1 MTTARGTVRA
11 RPGWEPM
18 VARCPGV
25 DHGGMSSAVREPRRA
40 FRVPE
45 ERVLGGVAAG
55 VGRHLGV
62 DTLLARAVFVVLALL
77 GGFGVLVYGALWVLL
92 PERDDVS
99 PDRTAPGLAAATR
112 RGWRTAM
119 PTTNARDTGIAVSLC
134 LVGLGGVVFLQNA
147 GLGISP
153 RVFWPLVVA
162 GAGMALLWWQSD
174 AADRRPWLSTS
185 GGWTGLLRV
194 AAGVLLIGGAA
205 WLALVQAHA
214 GSLGELGIVLALA
227 LAGGALVL
235 GPWLLRLSRD
245 LSRERAE
252 RIRSQERAD
261 VAAHLH
267 DSVLQTLALIQRQ
280 AGDAQ
285 TVVQLARTQ
294 ERELRTWLFEP
305 DDAAADTFK
314 ATLQR
319 AVAEVEAG
327 HRVPVELVVVGDV
340 SLDDATRALVAASR
354 EAMLNAAR
362 HSGAGRVDVYAEVQ
376 SGRVEVGVRDR
387 GRGFEPDLVPADRRG
402 VRGSIVER
410 LSRHGGH
417 ADIATSLDS
426 GTEVRMWVP
435 LTTPQEGPR

>member
-1 MTTARGTVRA
+1 
-11 RPGWEPM
+11 
-18 VARCPGV
+18 
-25 DHGGMSSAVREPRRA
+25 
-40 FRVPE
+40 
-45 ERVLGGVAAG
+45 
-55 VGRHLGV
+55 
-62 DTLLARAVFVVLALL
+62 
-77 GGFGVLVYGALWVLL
+77 
-92 PERDDVS
+92 
-99 PDRTAPGLAAATR
+99 
-112 RGWRTAM
+112 
-119 PTTNARDTGIAVSLC
+119 
-134 LVGLGGVVFLQNA
+134 
-147 GLGISP
+147 
-153 RVFWPLVVA
+153 
-162 GAGMALLWWQSD
+162 
-174 AADRRPWLSTS
+174 
-185 GGWTGLLRV
+185 
-194 AAGVLLIGGAA
+194 
-205 WLALVQAHA
+205 
-214 GSLGELGIVLALA
+214 LA

-305 DDAAADTFK
+305 GDAAADTFK

-319 AVAEVEAG
+319 AVADVEAS

-362 HSGAGRVDVYAEVQ
+362 HSGAGRIDVYAEVQ

-435 LTTPQEGPR
+435 LTTPEEGPR

>member
-1 MTTARGTVRA
+1 
-11 RPGWEPM
+11 
-18 VARCPGV
+18 
-25 DHGGMSSAVREPRRA
+25 MSSALREPRRA
-40 FRVPE
+40 FRIPE
-45 ERVLGGVAAG
+45 QRVLGGVAAG
-55 VGRHLGV
+55 VGRHLGIDIV
-62 DTLLARAVFVVLALL
+62 LARAAFVVLALL

-92 PERDDVS
+92 PVHDDVS
-99 PDRTAPGLAAATR
+99 PEVTAPGLASATR
-112 RGWRTAM
+112 RGWRTA
-119 PTTNARDTGIAVSLC
+119 TRASSARDTSIAVSLC

-147 GLGISP
+147 GFGISP

-162 GAGMALLWWQSD
+162 GTGVALLWWQSD
-174 AADRRPWLSTS
+174 ATDRTLWLSTS
-185 GGWTGLLRV
+185 TGWKGMLRV
-194 AAGVLLIGGAA
+194 VTGVLLIGGAV
-205 WLALVQAHA
+205 WLALVQVHA
-214 GSLGELGIVLALA
+214 GSAGQLGIVLALA

-235 GPWLLRLSRD
+235 GPWLLRLTRD

-280 AGDAQ
+280 AGDPQ

-305 DDAAADTFK
+305 GDAASDTLK
-314 ATLQR
+314 AMLQR
-319 AVAEVEAG
+319 VVAEVEAT

-340 SLDDATRALVAASR
+340 HLDDATKALVAASR

-362 HSGAGRVDVYAEVQ
+362 HSGAARIDVYAEVQ
-376 SGRVEVGVRDR
+376 AGRVEVGVRDR
-387 GRGFEPDLVPADRRG
+387 GAGFQPDRVPEDRRG
-402 VRGSIVER
+402 VRGSIVDR

-417 ADIATSLDS
+417 AEISTALGS

-435 LTTPQEGPR
+435 LPTPQEAPR

>member
-1 MTTARGTVRA
+1 
-11 RPGWEPM
+11 
-18 VARCPGV
+18 
-25 DHGGMSSAVREPRRA
+25 
-40 FRVPE
+40 
-45 ERVLGGVAAG
+45 
-55 VGRHLGV
+55 
-62 DTLLARAVFVVLALL
+62 
-77 GGFGVLVYGALWVLL
+77 
-92 PERDDVS
+92 
-99 PDRTAPGLAAATR
+99 
-112 RGWRTAM
+112 
-119 PTTNARDTGIAVSLC
+119 VSLC

-387 GRGFEPDLVPADRRG
+387 GRGFQPDLVPADRRG
-402 VRGSIVER
+402 VRGSIVDR

-417 ADIATSLDS
+417 ADIVTGLDS

-435 LTTPQEGPR
+435 LSTPQEAPR